1 MVLTNTSE
9 KNEVNDPIPGLLYQR
24 GIGLFID
31 QLSISCESGSG
42 RVIRKA
48 ETTPGWTQ
56 PYFYILP
63 SDFFYID
70 YFTVMKVPC
79 KQQVINKM
87 HIDCLTI
94 QFNANYFVLCFVHVA
109 KSLQLCPTLCDPV
122 DCSPRGSSV
131 HGIYPGKNT
140 GVGCHSLLQGVFPTQ
155 GLNSPLLCLLHWQ
168 AASLTPARPGKPM
181 LCTCKLYDMM

>member
-9 KNEVNDPIPGLLYQR
+9 KNEVDDPIPGLLYQR

-94 QFNANYFVLCFVHVA
+94 QFNANYLYYALFMWPSHFSCVQLFVTLWTVA
-109 KSLQLCPTLCDPV
+109 HEAPLSMGFIQARILEWVVIPF
-122 DCSPRGSSV
+122 SRGSSQPK
-131 HGIYPGKNT
+131 G
-140 GVGCHSLLQGVFPTQ
+140 
-155 GLNSPLLCLLHWQ
+155 
-168 AASLTPARPGKPM
+168 
-181 LCTCKLYDMM
+181 